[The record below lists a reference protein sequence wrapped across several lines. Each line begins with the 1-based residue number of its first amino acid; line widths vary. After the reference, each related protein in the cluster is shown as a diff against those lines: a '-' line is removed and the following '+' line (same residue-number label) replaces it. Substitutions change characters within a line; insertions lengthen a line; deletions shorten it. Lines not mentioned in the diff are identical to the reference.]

1 MQQVG
6 KKAFLADAR
15 PVDPRSLP
23 VVKRPPGRR
32 ARIGFERVWVLHRR
46 LVIRAGAAC
55 LASLFLLAVWQA
67 REPIGM
73 GLSAAAG
80 LLRGEFAD
88 AGFAVGEISIT
99 GQVLTRESD
108 ILAALG
114 IAPRTS
120 TLDFDAEA
128 ARARI
133 AELPAVE
140 SATIRK
146 IYPADVVVTV
156 TEKRPVARWR
166 VDGVTFLVDAHGE
179 QIGEDHG
186 AWRDLPLIIGDG
198 AADDAMVM
206 IRSLDQFPD
215 LSAKV
220 VALSRIAD
228 RRWDLVYD
236 TGLRVQLPEFGV
248 AQALR
253 QLETYQRDY
262 ALLDRDVTII
272 DLRNPGMVALRPA
285 QREENDEEE

>member
-6 KKAFLADAR
+6 TKAFLADAR
-15 PVDPRSLP
+15 PVDARSLP
-23 VVKRPPGRR
+23 VVKRPPVRR
-32 ARIGFERVWVLHRR
+32 ARIGFERIWVLHRQ
-46 LVIRAGAAC
+46 LVVRAGATCLAC
-55 LASLFLLAVWQA
+55 LVLLAVWQA

-73 GLSAAAG
+73 GLSTTAG
-80 LLRGEFAD
+80 LLKGEFAD

-99 GQVLTRESD
+99 GQVLTRESE

-128 ARARI
+128 ARTRI
-133 AELPAVE
+133 AELPAIETV
-140 SATIRK
+140 TIRK

-156 TEKRPVARWR
+156 IEKTPVARWR

-186 AWRDLPLIIGDG
+186 AWGDLPLIIGDG

-215 LSAKV
+215 LSADV

-285 QREENDEEE
+285 QREENDEKE